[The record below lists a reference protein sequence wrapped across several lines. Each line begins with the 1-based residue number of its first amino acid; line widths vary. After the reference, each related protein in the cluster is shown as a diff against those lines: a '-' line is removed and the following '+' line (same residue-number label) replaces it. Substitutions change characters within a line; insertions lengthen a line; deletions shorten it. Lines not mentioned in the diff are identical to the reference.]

1 MHKEENNGV
10 TIHGIYYEL
19 ADLENDIWKLLLNGS
34 LKSKD
39 PFHTASIAT
48 ISVTGISL
56 RTVVLRKVIVPSKI
70 IRFHTDKRSG
80 KWTELK
86 KNNNISALLYNG
98 PSRIQLRLKGK
109 AILHQNDEVTEDSW
123 QRTSLSG
130 RRSYLTT
137 NSPSSTSNKP
147 TSGLAL
153 KYETED
159 FTLEESE
166 VGKVNFGVI
175 SVEVDSIDWL
185 WLNHAGHRRAFFN
198 YSNNQFN
205 WLIP

>member
-1 MHKEENNGV
+1 MDVEKNNGV
-10 TIHGIYYEL
+10 TINGIFYEL
-19 ADLENDIWKLLLNGS
+19 VDLENDIWKLLLNGS

-48 ISVTGISL
+48 ISAAGISL
-56 RTVVLRKVIVPSKI
+56 RTVVLRKVILPSKI
-70 IRFHTDKRSG
+70 IRFHTDTRSE

-86 KNNNISALLYNG
+86 NNNTISALFYNG
-98 PSRIQLRLKGK
+98 PSRIQLRLMGK
-109 AILHQNDEVTEDSW
+109 AILHQNDEVFEESW
-123 QRTSLSG
+123 LRTSLSG

-137 NSPSSTSNKP
+137 ERPSSTSNQP

-185 WLNHAGHRRAFFN
+185 WLNHAGHRRAFFD
-198 YSNNQFN
+198 YSKNQFN